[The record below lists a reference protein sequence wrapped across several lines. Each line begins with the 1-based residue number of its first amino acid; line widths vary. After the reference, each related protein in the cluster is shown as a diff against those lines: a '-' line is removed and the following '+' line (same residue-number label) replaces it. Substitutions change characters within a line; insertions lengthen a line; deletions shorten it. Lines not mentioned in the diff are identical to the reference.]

1 MARLVWT
8 EKAIRDLD
16 KIAEFISYDNPDAA
30 RRLAKRVE
38 SHVNQLALHPLSG
51 PVPPED
57 ESGFYRQVSES
68 PCRVIYRFDG
78 VNVIILRILRAE
90 QLLRPSFFEGLE

>member
-8 EKAIRDLD
+8 EKAIGDLD